1 MRLPLRLSLRCFGLV
16 IAAWALAG
24 GVALRAATY
33 YVATDGNDA
42 NPGTLASPFAT
53 IQRGQTAAVA
63 GDTVYIRG
71 GTYVMTEA
79 QIATRVSIWAYVT
92 HLTKS
97 GSYGARINYWAY
109 PGERPVFDYSNIKPA
124 DLRVIAFFVSG
135 SWLHIRGL
143 EIIGVQ
149 VTILTHTQSECFEN
163 QGSNNIYEQLSM
175 HDGMAIGVYFTRG
188 SNNLILNCDAYRNWD
203 SVSEGGRGGNVD
215 GFGGHPRAGATGNV
229 FRGCRAWF
237 NSDDGFDSINA
248 FESVT
253 VEYCQAFFNGYTPDF
268 VSRGDG
274 NGFKTGGYGAAGGA
288 FPTPV
293 PRHVTNFSLAV
304 RNKVNGF
311 YGNHHIGGS
320 DWVGNTAYQNAT
332 NYNMLSVLADNDT
345 DVPGYGHYMRNNLGY
360 EPRSN
365 SLTNIDQ
372 AQCDVASNFFT
383 LPVTVTTA
391 DFVATTTNTAQLE
404 AFVSQARQ
412 ADGALP
418 EISLLKLAAGSDLVD
433 AGADAGFPFSGAA
446 PDLGA
451 FEAGAE
457 AGRRALTWQGGTSG
471 NAWDLN
477 STANWRHGST
487 AAKFGPTDLVLLDNA
502 GAANASI
509 SLVGTLWPGALLV
522 KGGQNYSLAG
532 TGALAGAMTLTMS
545 GTGTLSVA
553 GAHVYT
559 GATRVLAGTLRVT
572 GSLTGTASVEVAA
585 GATLELTGTITSATV
600 TIRAGGRLTGGGTIR
615 GALINEGE
623 ITGDGPANVF
633 SVDGPVTNR
642 WLMRFTRGAGFST
655 SGVVEN
661 LGTLDVITAG
671 AVPPAGRISGTGV
684 VLTASGIATPR
695 LERMDGGLMRI
706 SLPSV
711 LGHGYQF
718 QRSLALETAQWMNL
732 GEVVSGTG
740 GELVR
745 MDMPPEDF
753 SRVFYR
759 GLIWP

>member
-1 MRLPLRLSLRCFGLV
+1 MF
-16 IAAWALAG
+16 AG
-24 GVALRAATY
+24 GAALRAATY
-33 YVATDGNDA
+33 YVATDGDDA

-53 IQRGQTAAVA
+53 IQRGQAAAAA
-63 GDTVYIRG
+63 GDTVYVRG
-71 GTYVMTEA
+71 GTYVMTEDK
-79 QIATRVSIWAYVT
+79 IATRTGIWAYVT
-92 HLTKS
+92 HLNKS
-97 GSYGARINYWAY
+97 GAYGARINYWAY
-109 PGERPVFDYSNIKPA
+109 PGERPVFDYSAIKPA

-143 EIIGVQ
+143 EIVGVQ

-175 HDGMAIGVYFTRG
+175 HDGMAIGIYLTRG

-215 GFGGHPRAGATGNV
+215 GFGGHPRVGATGNV

-345 DVPGYGHYMRNNLGY
+345 DVPGYGHFMRNNLGFS
-360 EPRSN
+360 PRST
-365 SLTNIDQ
+365 SLSNIDQ
-372 AQCDVASNFFT
+372 AQCDVAGNFFT
-383 LPVTVTTA
+383 LPVTVTAA
-391 DFVATTTNTAQLE
+391 DFVATTTNAAQQE
-404 AFVSQARQ
+404 AFVAQARQ

-418 EISLLKLAAGSDLVD
+418 EITFLKLAAGSDLID
-433 AGADAGFPFSGAA
+433 AGIDAGFPYAGAA

-451 FEAGAE
+451 FEAGAP
-457 AGRRALTWQGGTSG
+457 AGRRVLTWRG
-471 NAWDLN
+471 NGANNVWDLN
-477 STANWRHGST
+477 VTANWRHGAT
-487 AAKFGPTDLVLLDNA
+487 AAKFGPTDRVVLDEAGADNA
-502 GAANASI
+502 TITLTGP
-509 SLVGTLWPGALLV
+509 LWPGPVEVA
-522 KGGQNYSLAG
+522 GARDYTLAG
-532 TGALAGAMTLTMS
+532 SGGLAGAMTLTKNGS
-545 GTGTLSVA
+545 GALTLTGS
-553 GAHVYT
+553 HSYT
-559 GATRVLAGTLRVT
+559 GATRVRAGTLRVT
-572 GSLTGTASVEVAA
+572 GALTGTASVEVES
-585 GATLELTGTITSATV
+585 GATLELTGSITATTV

-623 ITGDGPANVF
+623 VTGDGAATTLR
-633 SVDGPVTNR
+633 VDGAVTNSGV
-642 WLMRFTRGAGFST
+642 MRFTRGAGFST
-655 SGVVEN
+655 TGIVEN
-661 LGTLDVITAG
+661 LGTLDLITAG
-671 AVPPAGRISGTGV
+671 VTPSAGSISGAGG
-684 VLTASGIATPR
+684 VLTASGVATPHLAR
-695 LERMDGGLMRI
+695 LEGGRMRI
-706 SLPSV
+706 SIPSV

-718 QRSLALETAQWMNL
+718 QRSPTLEPAEWMNL
-732 GEVVSGTG
+732 GDVMAGTG
-740 GELVR
+740 AELVQ
-745 MDMPPEDF
+745 MDTPPESF